1 MTQRERVAEALI
13 RVDGRGGLRRISP
26 ADRLH
31 YLKMADAAID
41 VMTVEDVEPYLGKA
55 RIDA

>member
-1 MTQRERVAEALI
+1 MAEALI